1 MVVINNF
8 TEGERNDMARLSKKS
23 LPLAAVALTMVLTLL
38 LTPAPL
44 IDAADHGDA
53 PYGNSDQAIDG
64 ADAYAF
70 LDPTDASCPSSPTCR
85 VILAL
90 TSRNFIAPGENNN
103 FGQFDPA
110 VRYRF
115 ELETTGDARP
125 DRFINVTFS
134 RRRVPGDP
142 AQQNA
147 QQIATVELM
156 NGQTFTAPTT
166 APSVCISGSA
176 NCPPAPIIT
185 EFTSSSGVVR
195 FFAGMRDDT
204 FQFDIPGFAGGTT
217 ALRACVAGTN
227 TSPTCVADA
236 LDILNRGR
244 DSFAGY
250 NIMNIALSI
259 PRALFTAVGVQ
270 NELGLNGTLQRRS
283 PQLFIASPDQVA
295 PGRNY
300 PAVGFGR
307 WVTLDRVGNPAIN
320 AVIIPFN
327 RKDEYNAATTFDDAL
342 GPNSVPELNG
352 PGGNGRFA
360 GAIIAALQAL
370 GTNTANINTLAS
382 VVVTRG
388 DILRLNLNT
397 PNTSLG
403 MGETILTTG
412 YTGFPNGRRPG
423 DDVVDVILYF
433 VANQPQ
439 PPTIVTDGA
448 NVNEVPIPNT
458 FPFFSP
464 PHQPQPRG
472 TGAEDFTR
480 N

>member
-1 MVVINNF
+1 
-8 TEGERNDMARLSKKS
+8 MARLSKKT
-23 LPLAAVALTMVLTLL
+23 LPLAAVALTLALALM
-38 LTPAPL
+38 LTPATR

-53 PYGNSDQAIDG
+53 PYGNSDQGIDG

-70 LDPTDASCPSSPTCR
+70 LDPTDNTR
-85 VILAL
+85 VILSL
-90 TSRNFIAPGENNN
+90 TSRGFIAAGENNN

-115 ELETTGDARP
+115 ELETTLDARP
-125 DRFINVTFS
+125 DRFIDVTFS

-147 QQIATVELM
+147 QQIATVTLP

-166 APSVCISGSA
+166 PPSVCISGSA

-185 EFTSSSGVVR
+185 EFTSSSGVVVR

-204 FQFDIPGFAGGTT
+204 FQFDIPGFAGGTA

-259 PRALFTAVGVQ
+259 PRALLTAVGVQ
-270 NELGLNGTLQRRS
+270 NELGVNAALQRRT
-283 PQLFIASPDQVA
+283 PQLFLGSPDQVA

-320 AVIIPFN
+320 AVIVPFN
-327 RKDEYNAATTFDDAL
+327 RKDEYNAATPQDDA
-342 GPNSVPELNG
+342 S
-352 PGGNGRFA
+352 GRFA
-360 GAIIAALQAL
+360 GDIVAALTAL
-370 GTNTANINTLAS
+370 GTNSTNIGILAG